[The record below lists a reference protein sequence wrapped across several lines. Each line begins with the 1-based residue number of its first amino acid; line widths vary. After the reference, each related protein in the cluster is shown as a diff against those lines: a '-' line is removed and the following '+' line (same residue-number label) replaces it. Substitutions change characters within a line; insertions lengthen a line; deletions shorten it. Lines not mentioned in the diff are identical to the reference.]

1 MNFLKNIPVILGSV
15 HFNDV
20 IANANLSVLSSL
32 GVGRCDQKLPS
43 EKSVCFNLDGVDRPM
58 GIVIKPPGLL
68 PRGCIS

>member
-32 GVGRCDQKLPS
+32 GVGRCDQKLPY
-43 EKSVCFNLDGVDRPM
+43 EKSVCFNLDGVDRLM

>member
-1 MNFLKNIPVILGSV
+1 MGSV

-20 IANANLSVLSSL
+20 IANSNLSVLGSL
-32 GVGRCDQKLPS
+32 GVGRCDQKVPS

-68 PRGCIS
+68 PRGGIS

>member
-20 IANANLSVLSSL
+20 IANSNLSVLGSL
-32 GVGRCDQKLPS
+32 GVGRCDQKVPS

-58 GIVIKPPGLL
+58 GIVIKAPASCPGEV
-68 PRGCIS
+68 